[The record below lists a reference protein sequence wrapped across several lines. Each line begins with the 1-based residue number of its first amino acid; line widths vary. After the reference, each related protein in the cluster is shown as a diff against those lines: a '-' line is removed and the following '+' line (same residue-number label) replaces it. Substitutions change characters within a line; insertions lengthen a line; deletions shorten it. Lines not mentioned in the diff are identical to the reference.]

1 MVPVG
6 GDDLAYGGGV
16 VCPAPV
22 DEDEGGIVRDGVKGS
37 LHTGCIRV
45 LRHQIFRGG
54 IGGVAGGIFFG
65 FHECMMGA
73 CRENYGKKND
83 NDSGKKVFKT
93 HHKDSFELIGL
104 FFAFYINREQKEC
117 KGVVTT

>member
-1 MVPVG
+1 MTWFPWAAMTSRTAEA
-6 GDDLAYGGGV
+6 LSAQPPSMMMRV
-16 VCPAPV
+16 V
-22 DEDEGGIVRDGVKGS
+22 KSS
-37 LHTGCIRV
+37 LHAGCVRV